1 MLMGASVWRLRW
13 RRRGYALCSRRHR
26 LLRQLRFPDLIEL
39 PGGRLLERY
48 VLHLYWRIRLP
59 LWLVLPAAGWLALG
73 WPGFVPGMAAAF
85 VAQMALSY
93 RLVSYRRPG
102 RGRSVF
108 PSAAGPGGPGDP
120 AGVREPRRPR
130 PTGGAGDAELP
141 VDPAPP
147 GMV

>member
-1 MLMGASVWRLRW
+1 MVMGAPVWRLRW
-13 RRRGYALCSRRHR
+13 RRRGYVLYTRRHR
-26 LLRQLRFPDLIEL
+26 WLRWLRFPDLIGL

-48 VLHLYWRIRLP
+48 VHLFWRIRLP
-59 LWLVLPAAGWLALG
+59 LWLVLPAAGWLVLG
-73 WPGFVPGMAAAF
+73 WPGIVPGVAAAL

-93 RLVSYRRPG
+93 RLVSYRGPG

-108 PSAAGPGGPGDP
+108 PSAAGPGAPGDP

-130 PTGGAGDAELP
+130 PAGDAGAAELP

-147 GMV
+147 GMA